1 MKILHRSERRRRA
14 VTVVVAAIA
23 AFCSTVAAAQ
33 QASPNSSAAEG
44 SNPLTEIIVTAERR
58 PENLQTTPIA
68 VTVLSEDNLVKK
80 GVVQMADLQNASPS
94 LSISPAGLTASV
106 NIRGIGLDSGSPAVV
121 PGVASYRDGLWQPPI
136 LTTDTFY
143 DIGSVEV
150 LRGPQGTFVGSNST
164 GGAIFINSRSPD
176 FNGLHGD
183 LQAQVGNYSEWATQG
198 AVNLPINDTWAAR
211 VAFDV

>member
-1 MKILHRSERRRRA
+1 MKNLHRSERWMRA
-14 VTVVVAAIA
+14 VTVFLAGLAV
-23 AFCSTVAAAQ
+23 FCFTVASAQ
-33 QASPNSSAAEG
+33 QVGPGSSTEGRASDA
-44 SNPLTEIIVTAERR
+44 LTEIVVTAERR
-58 PENLQTTPIA
+58 SENLQTTPIA
-68 VTVLSEDNLVKK
+68 VTVLSADELVKK
-80 GVVQMADLQNASPS
+80 GVVQMADLQTASPS

-143 DIGSVEV
+143 DVGSVEI

-164 GGAIFINSRSPD
+164 GGAIFINSRDPD

-183 LQAQVGNYSEWATQG
+183 VEAEVGNYSEWATQG
-198 AVNLPINDTWAAR
+198 AVNLPIDDAWA
-211 VAFDV
+211 